1 MDLIFCV
8 NFINDDSI
16 EPERNLG
23 DKALISNWNKFSV
36 LLQRHRALNVRLNL
50 LLNYCRDDGIFSRHM
65 FATYLSNCW
74 QRVANRVFSL
84 AIILEI
90 TLIIQYTNGLL
101 VIFIFHV
108 DIDMYRGRSYLLVK
122 ENSDK
127 LNIILKF
134 TKFYIKR
141 FIPLQYTNSPILPL
155 FLHHTSK
162 RVSYHLLTLILKC
175 HCVQEQFEC

>member
-23 DKALISNWNKFSV
+23 DKALISNWNEFSV
-36 LLQRHRALNVRLNL
+36 CWNSSLLQRHRALNVRLNL
-50 LLNYCRDDGIFSRHM
+50 LFNYCRYDGIFSRHM

-74 QRVANRVFSL
+74 QRGANRVFSL
-84 AIILEI
+84 AILLEI
-90 TLIIQYTNGLL
+90 TIIIQYTNELL

-108 DIDMYRGRSYLLVK
+108 DIDMYRGRSNLLVK

-127 LNIILKF
+127 LNSIL
-134 TKFYIKR
+134 
-141 FIPLQYTNSPILPL
+141 
-155 FLHHTSK
+155 
-162 RVSYHLLTLILKC
+162 
-175 HCVQEQFEC
+175 

>member
-1 MDLIFCV
+1 MDLVFCV
-8 NFINDDSI
+8 NFINYDSI
-16 EPERNLG
+16 ESERNLG
-23 DKALISNWNKFSV
+23 YKALISNCYKFCLFNSSS
-36 LLQRHRALNVRLNL
+36 LLQRHRGLNVRLNL
-50 LLNYCRDDGIFSRHM
+50 LFNYCRYDGIFSRHM
-65 FATYLSNCW
+65 FATYLSYCW

-127 LNIILKF
+127 LNIIL
-134 TKFYIKR
+134 
-141 FIPLQYTNSPILPL
+141 
-155 FLHHTSK
+155 
-162 RVSYHLLTLILKC
+162 
-175 HCVQEQFEC
+175 

>member
-1 MDLIFCV
+1 MDLIFCI

-16 EPERNLG
+16 KSERNLG
-23 DKALISNWNKFSV
+23 YKALISNWNKFNSC
-36 LLQRHRALNVRLNL
+36 LLQRHRALNVSLNL
-50 LLNYCRDDGIFSRHM
+50 LFNYCRYNGIFSRHM

-90 TLIIQYTNGLL
+90 TIIIQYTNELL

-127 LNIILKF
+127 LNIIL
-134 TKFYIKR
+134 
-141 FIPLQYTNSPILPL
+141 NSPKV
-155 FLHHTSK
+155 FLN
-162 RVSYHLLTLILKC
+162 
-175 HCVQEQFEC
+175 